1 MSDKEMDSSIN
12 MIIDEMRRKNLNV
25 YDLAGM
31 LEAAQPDSAVEGN
44 PLAEATALRL
54 VRQAGNNLT
63 VDLKLLLRYRFKRS
77 FLQEFAEVLLTK
89 YDLHKPEPAAMGGAA
104 PAAKKIENPPPAD
117 DVVYLLDSDDEGK
130 PSEIS
135 GKRFREADLAYQA
148 AKAARDAAEAEYMQ
162 DLTREAEQEERAAK
176 RPRA

>member
-1 MSDKEMDSSIN
+1 MSDKEMDSRID
-12 MIIDEMRRKNLNV
+12 IIIYDMRRKKLNV
-25 YDLAGM
+25 DDLAGM
-31 LEAAQPDSAVEGN
+31 LEAAQP
-44 PLAEATALRL
+44 ATA
-54 VRQAGNNLT
+54 VQGTTISHVSTLT
-63 VDLKLLLRYRFKRS
+63 VIRKPGNHLKIDLNLLFRFRFERSVLR
-77 FLQEFAEVLLTK
+77 EFAEVLLTK
-89 YDLHKPEPAAMGGAA
+89 YGLHKPEPAAMGGAA

-117 DVVYLLDSDDEGK
+117 DVVDLIDSDDEGK